1 MEIDSDLAPDLI
13 TALGY
18 LCLGSRLKRLGER
31 LQGGV
36 AAHLAAQ
43 GHLVQPAQLPLLMA
57 LHVDGPMTIGAL
69 GERVGISQP
78 GVSRAIA
85 ALEPLGMVAVAAD
98 GRDRRE
104 RRISLTP
111 AGSEQMQ
118 AFERTLFPAVD
129 RAVGHLCAAVAD
141 DLLGELGRIEA
152 LLAREPL
159 DVRILRQMGEG
170 DHG

>member
-1 MEIDSDLAPDLI
+1 MEIDSDLI

-43 GHLVQPAQLPLLMA
+43 GHAVQPAQLPLLMA
-57 LHVDGPMTIGAL
+57 LHLDGPMTIGAL

-85 ALEPLGMVAVAAD
+85 ALERIGMVELVA
-98 GRDRRE
+98 GSRDKRQ
-104 RRISLTP
+104 RRIALT
-111 AGSEQMQ
+111 AAAEAQMRDFEQR
-118 AFERTLFPAVD
+118 FFPAVD
-129 RAVGHLCAAVAD
+129 RAVADLCGEAGT
-141 DLLGELGRIEA
+141 DLLGEIGRIEA
-152 LLAREPL
+152 GLAQAPLEARIGDALRER
-159 DVRILRQMGEG
+159 DDG
-170 DHG
+170 